1 MNIENPLKKS
11 KAKSLKEHELG
22 KVYERN
28 IGSTEDIDD
37 TDFEMDMPVQ
47 AGVELLREKRK
58 IPLGRLL
65 NLGKPFFM
73 DYPELTEAT
82 YNVFSFVSPMGSGK
96 STTVRNLI
104 YFHTRLEPDCINI
117 IFDPMKMEFSKLGV
131 AYTKERDPQMYEK
144 KMRFLLND
152 RMFDQENNQQYHI
165 KIEPDSMPVF
175 HVVPRFALNRETW
188 NQDDMGYMQDYD
200 KTTLKIMNKDGGF
213 VFAEDAARMTE
224 EQLFN
229 CLNYREL
236 RSEQAIHFYLRAAL
250 RICDMK
256 YGKRNWFV
264 QDLISVLRE
273 SVKKFSNPE
282 EIEDYY
288 EAKDDK
294 SNLSANELQL
304 IEKLEKYKDCG
315 FFVTNH
321 EERAK
326 YCVDWRKFI
335 RLNKA
340 INISFLATK
349 KTDEIGQDLVRGQ
362 SDLILERLIEVSNE
376 YYDAIRKIEAGIEI
390 SDWEKYLVKK
400 WKVSLFFEESE
411 IFVPRDCNVQQIK
424 KWPCIKRLDYLMS
437 FGRKFGF
444 KNFSFITQRV
454 NKVNPIVFQE
464 SSHLFIGPIVGEE
477 RDQILSDFGVN
488 KIKFR
493 MNAPDGSERI
503 VALRD
508 VVTGLNKDK
517 HEWVFIDK
525 SNRKIAAIS
534 TFDSPCG

>member
-1 MNIENPLKKS
+1 
-11 KAKSLKEHELG
+11 
-22 KVYERN
+22 
-28 IGSTEDIDD
+28 
-37 TDFEMDMPVQ
+37 
-47 AGVELLREKRK
+47 
-58 IPLGRLL
+58 
-65 NLGKPFFM
+65 
-73 DYPELTEAT
+73 
-82 YNVFSFVSPMGSGK
+82 
-96 STTVRNLI
+96 
-104 YFHTRLEPDCINI
+104 
-117 IFDPMKMEFSKLGV
+117 
-131 AYTKERDPQMYEK
+131 
-144 KMRFLLND
+144 
-152 RMFDQENNQQYHI
+152 
-165 KIEPDSMPVF
+165 
-175 HVVPRFALNRETW
+175 
-188 NQDDMGYMQDYD
+188 
-200 KTTLKIMNKDGGF
+200 
-213 VFAEDAARMTE
+213 
-224 EQLFN
+224 
-229 CLNYREL
+229 
-236 RSEQAIHFYLRAAL
+236 
-250 RICDMK
+250 
-256 YGKRNWFV
+256 
-264 QDLISVLRE
+264 
-273 SVKKFSNPE
+273 
-282 EIEDYY
+282 
-288 EAKDDK
+288 
-294 SNLSANELQL
+294 
-304 IEKLEKYKDCG
+304 
-315 FFVTNH
+315 VTNH

>member
-264 QDLISVLRE
+264 QDLISVLR
-273 SVKKFSNPE
+273 
-282 EIEDYY
+282 
-288 EAKDDK
+288 
-294 SNLSANELQL
+294 Q
-304 IEKLEKYKDCG
+304 
-315 FFVTNH
+315 
-321 EERAK
+321 
-326 YCVDWRKFI
+326 
-335 RLNKA
+335 
-340 INISFLATK
+340 
-349 KTDEIGQDLVRGQ
+349 
-362 SDLILERLIEVSNE
+362 
-376 YYDAIRKIEAGIEI
+376 
-390 SDWEKYLVKK
+390 
-400 WKVSLFFEESE
+400 
-411 IFVPRDCNVQQIK
+411 
-424 KWPCIKRLDYLMS
+424 
-437 FGRKFGF
+437 
-444 KNFSFITQRV
+444 
-454 NKVNPIVFQE
+454 
-464 SSHLFIGPIVGEE
+464 
-477 RDQILSDFGVN
+477 
-488 KIKFR
+488 
-493 MNAPDGSERI
+493 
-503 VALRD
+503 
-508 VVTGLNKDK
+508 
-517 HEWVFIDK
+517 
-525 SNRKIAAIS
+525 
-534 TFDSPCG
+534 